1 MSAVSG
7 MCVRQPTRR
16 LESCRHRHGV
26 ELAGRVDVA
35 LVRSR
40 PVSTGSKLLVIG
52 GRSGVGKSSVAF
64 ALHDQLAVERVR
76 HAVIEGDALDLAWPA
91 PWEHRLA
98 ERNLAA
104 VWMNY
109 RALGYDRLVYTNT
122 MSVLHAGELA
132 AAMGDDPVVTAILL
146 TADDSTARARLAC
159 REHGDSLAAHV
170 QRSDAAARVLQ
181 DRVPLDVH
189 RLSTDGRDA
198 VHVAREIRG
207 LWLG

>member
-1 MSAVSG
+1 MG
-7 MCVRQPTRR
+7 
-16 LESCRHRHGV
+16 
-26 ELAGRVDVA
+26 
-35 LVRSR
+35 
-40 PVSTGSKLLVIG
+40 TGSKLLVIG

-64 ALHDQLAVERVR
+64 ALHDQLAAGQVR

-91 PWEHRLA
+91 PWQHRLA

-109 RALGYDRLVYTNT
+109 RELGYHRLVYTNT

-146 TADDSTARARLAC
+146 TADDSTARARLAS
-159 REHGDSLAAHV
+159 REQGDSLAVHV
-170 QRSDAAARVLQ
+170 ERSDAAARVLEESL
-181 DRVPLDVH
+181 PPDVH
-189 RLSTDGRDA
+189 RLSTVGRDA